1 MRLAMSGESQQVDH
15 LMFVVH
21 GIGPGCDLRFRNIVE
36 CGKWHCFVISL

>member
-1 MRLAMSGESQQVDH
+1 MSVSGDFFGASGECPQVDH

-36 CGKWHCFVISL
+36 CGE